1 MAFNIMRQDGSFTF
15 TWTLKDIDFCFS
27 NRNYVR
33 SPTFSAESLRGTIWG
48 LYLHGSSESL
58 LYDSLRLTLKRGD
71 NLPFKI
77 TIGVSLSMEMPDGW
91 HEKVD
96 ETKTHEFLNGT
107 TKTFELMQTFDSL
120 RPKMSDN
127 KLKIKCQIWDL
138 FKMSKFSEGFSAI
151 SHLGVESVSCLWKI
165 KSFSKSPTLISSY
178 PLLPDTSHKLKM
190 QGISWKFGYV
200 QSIAKTTYLNI
211 QIIQDSVSINSS
223 VHVAG
228 RISIIGNGNKEIIT
242 SESRHVFGSNG
253 ENKTWNFP
261 MPVSQDSKVL
271 KRMLFL
277 GSDELS
283 LLCEFYFSIL
293 INESME
299 YRMLPAEYQNIC
311 HDATDETLLRV
322 RFPSIEIDKSSE
334 AVYGSEMFTIDK
346 PETSHEGCL
355 DSLVED
361 LKNLYTKK
369 NYCDVVLRA
378 DGLSFPAH
386 KRILC
391 SRSPIF
397 RAMFNASLSVPV
409 KEEIDIIGMHPVTLN
424 KFLLFLYS
432 AKLDHLEWDEA
443 IQLLYAAKKYQ
454 VPSLQVECCTFMKSH
469 LSISNVCEAF
479 DEAFKY
485 QSTELK
491 TACEEFTIKNAVKVF
506 ASKEW
511 KEFSEK
517 YSHFSS
523 QMMQRFFSLMSSKLL
538 NNKSVDF

>member
-33 SPTFSAESLRGTIWG
+33 SPTFSAESLRGTIW
-48 LYLHGSSESL
+48 
-58 LYDSLRLTLKRGD
+58 
-71 NLPFKI
+71 
-77 TIGVSLSMEMPDGW
+77 
-91 HEKVD
+91 
-96 ETKTHEFLNGT
+96 
-107 TKTFELMQTFDSL
+107 
-120 RPKMSDN
+120 
-127 KLKIKCQIWDL
+127 
-138 FKMSKFSEGFSAI
+138 EGFSAI

-165 KSFSKSPTLISSY
+165 KSFSKSPTFISSY

-190 QGISWKFGYV
+190 QGISWKLGSV

-228 RISIIGNGNKEIIT
+228 RISIIGKGNKEIIT
-242 SESRHVFGSNG
+242 SESRHVFCANG

-261 MPVSQDSKVL
+261 IPISQDSKVL

-283 LLCEFYFSIL
+283 LQCEFYFSVL
-293 INESME
+293 VNESME

-311 HDATDETLLRV
+311 HDANDETLLRV

-334 AVYGSEMFTIDK
+334 EAYGSEMFTIDK
-346 PETSHEGCL
+346 PETSHEGCI

-361 LKNLYTKK
+361 LKNLYIKK

-378 DGLSFPAH
+378 DGMSFPTH

-397 RAMFNASLSVPV
+397 RAHVQRQFERAGKKKKSTLLVCIRSP
-409 KEEIDIIGMHPVTLN
+409 LN

-432 AKLDHLEWDEA
+432 AKLEDLQWDEA

-511 KEFSEK
+511 KEF
-517 YSHFSS
+517 F
-523 QMMQRFFSLMSSKLL
+523 
-538 NNKSVDF
+538 